1 MIHEKLRLPTK
12 TADGYVI
19 PVGPVKLVNVITDKG
34 MVGCGAFDLSAL
46 EVHGIPAA
54 KVRAAHGGL
63 IETIDDLMQ
72 GSVKEI
78 NKPGEK
84 AGLKVGM
91 TGREALEQL

>member
-1 MIHEKLRLPTK
+1 MIHEKLPLSTK
-12 TADGYVI
+12 DADGYVI
-19 PVGPVKLVNVITDKG
+19 PLGSLKLVNVITDKG

-46 EVHGIPAA
+46 DAHGIPAA

-63 IETIDDLMQ
+63 IENIDDLMQ
-72 GSVKEI
+72 GFVKEV
-78 NKPGEK
+78 NKSGEK

>member
-1 MIHEKLRLPTK
+1 MIHEKLQLMTK

-19 PVGPVKLVNVITDKG
+19 PLGPIKLVNIVTDKG
-34 MVGCGAFDLSAL
+34 MVGCGAFDLLAL
-46 EVHGIPAA
+46 EAHGIPAA

-63 IETIDDLMQ
+63 IENIDDLMQ
-72 GSVKEI
+72 GFVKEV